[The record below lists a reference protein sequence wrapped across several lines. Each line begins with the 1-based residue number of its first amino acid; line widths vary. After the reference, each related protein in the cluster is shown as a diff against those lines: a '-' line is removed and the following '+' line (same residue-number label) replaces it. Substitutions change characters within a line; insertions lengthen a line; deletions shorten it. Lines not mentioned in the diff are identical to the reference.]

1 LEKAEK
7 EKVDREIVRK
17 RLYIFEDGG
26 INCFMIS
33 LAFNWPMDPLSLLD
47 PGEMQVERENRL
59 RREASSSADSS
70 GRITLM
76 VYELFLPS

>member
-47 PGEMQVERENRL
+47 PEEMQVERENRL
-59 RREASSSADSS
+59 RREASSSPESS

-76 VYELFLPS
+76 AYELFLPS